1 MAEIC
6 RQYNMCCPL
15 QNINKSVS
23 KVYMS
28 VLVTVL
34 NVAQTFFL
42 FSFSFSFFFLQK
54 TPTNQQ
60 TNKKIQIKE
69 VGEMLGS

>member
-1 MAEIC
+1 
-6 RQYNMCCPL
+6 
-15 QNINKSVS
+15 
-23 KVYMS
+23 MS

-69 VGEMLGS
+69 VGEILGS